1 MVRSHHSAQ
10 PAGTEPSLRTS
21 TGANMG
27 LLRSTVEDFYYEE
40 ADLLDAF
47 LLREWLDLLAD
58 DITYR
63 IPIRGNRIE
72 RGRSVDGLSDTDM
85 LFDEDKRGLTQRVVR
100 LETGRAWAEV
110 PRSRSR
116 HLVTNVRLGAM
127 TGDGEVSVSSNF
139 IAHRNRLEI
148 EDDFFVGRREDV
160 LRIEGDS
167 LKIASRLVHL
177 DQAVLTAKNM
187 TIFL

>member
-1 MVRSHHSAQ
+1 MVESHYSTQ
-10 PAGTEPSLRTS
+10 PVGTEPSLRTG

-27 LLRSTVEDFYYEE
+27 LIRSTVEDFYYEE

-58 DITYR
+58 DISYR
-63 IPIRGNRIE
+63 IPIRGNRME

-85 LFDEDKRGLTQRVVR
+85 LFDEDKRGLTQRVIR

-127 TGDGEVSVSSNF
+127 AGDGEISVSSNF

>member
-1 MVRSHHSAQ
+1 MA
-10 PAGTEPSLRTS
+10 
-21 TGANMG
+21 
-27 LLRSTVEDFYYEE
+27 
-40 ADLLDAF
+40 
-47 LLREWLDLLAD
+47 
-58 DITYR
+58 
-63 IPIRGNRIE
+63 
-72 RGRSVDGLSDTDM
+72 
-85 LFDEDKRGLTQRVVR
+85 
-100 LETGRAWAEV
+100 
-110 PRSRSR
+110 
-116 HLVTNVRLGAM
+116 
-127 TGDGEVSVSSNF
+127 GDGEISVSSNF

>member
-1 MVRSHHSAQ
+1 
-10 PAGTEPSLRTS
+10 
-21 TGANMG
+21 
-27 LLRSTVEDFYYEE
+27 
-40 ADLLDAF
+40 
-47 LLREWLDLLAD
+47 
-58 DITYR
+58 
-63 IPIRGNRIE
+63 
-72 RGRSVDGLSDTDM
+72 
-85 LFDEDKRGLTQRVVR
+85 
-100 LETGRAWAEV
+100 
-110 PRSRSR
+110 
-116 HLVTNVRLGAM
+116 M

>member
-1 MVRSHHSAQ
+1 
-10 PAGTEPSLRTS
+10 
-21 TGANMG
+21 MG

-47 LLREWLDLLAD
+47 LLREWLELLAD
-58 DITYR
+58 DISYR
-63 IPIRGNRIE
+63 IPIRANRIE
-72 RGRSVDGLSDTDM
+72 RGRSVDSLSDTDM
-85 LFDEDKRGLTQRVVR
+85 LFDEDKRGLTQRIVR

-110 PRSRSR
+110 PQSRSR

-127 TGDGEVSVSSNF
+127 AGDGEINVSSNF
-139 IAHRNRLEI
+139 ITHRNRLEI

-167 LKIASRLVHL
+167 LKVAKRLIYL

>member
-1 MVRSHHSAQ
+1 
-10 PAGTEPSLRTS
+10 
-21 TGANMG
+21 
-27 LLRSTVEDFYYEE
+27 
-40 ADLLDAF
+40 
-47 LLREWLDLLAD
+47 
-58 DITYR
+58 
-63 IPIRGNRIE
+63 
-72 RGRSVDGLSDTDM
+72 M

-100 LETGRAWAEV
+100 LETGRAWAEE

-160 LRIEGDS
+160 LRVEGDS
-167 LKIASRLVHL
+167 LKIASRLVLL